1 MHMTR
6 DAGFSL
12 VEVIVATTLTMSLT
26 GLVVSICAPGTTAAP
41 VLPEA
46 IDLQQRARVAAD
58 VLTQELSK
66 AGAGLSSGP
75 QLGPLVDSFA
85 PIVPRRM
92 GLSQPDTFGVAR
104 ADAITIRYVPDS
116 HAQSTVS
123 AFAPGPSSVANIV
136 QGPGCPAQASC
147 GFSTGADAFVFDRLG
162 QAETFT
168 LQQVQGGVASMQR
181 HDAAGFA
188 FPAGAS
194 VAEAMSRTYYFDAAQ
209 RQLRVYDGY
218 QTDSPVVDGVA
229 GLSFSYFGDPN
240 PPLAPQP
247 PLGTLNCLYDS
258 SGGLDPSL
266 VTLPSAGRALE
277 PLPLAMFTDGPWC
290 GTGNARFD
298 ADLLRV
304 REIRVA
310 LRLEAQS
317 SFRAQGLMFAHAGS
331 ATAASRVLPD
341 VQLTFDVTPRNLN
354 LKR

>member
-1 MHMTR
+1 MQMTR

-12 VEVIVATTLTMSLT
+12 VEVIVATALTMSLT
-26 GLVVSICAPGTTAAP
+26 GVVVSLAAPGTTASP

-58 VLTQELSK
+58 VMTQELSK
-66 AGAGLSSGP
+66 AGAGLSSRP
-75 QLGPLVDSFA
+75 HFGPLVDSFA
-85 PIVPRRM
+85 PVVPRRM
-92 GLSQPDTFGVAR
+92 GLSRPDAFAVAR

-123 AFAPGPSSVANIV
+123 TFVPGPSSVANIV
-136 QGPGCPAQASC
+136 QGPGCPAQSSC

-168 LQQVQGGVASMQR
+168 LQQVQAGIATLQR
-181 HDAAGFA
+181 HDVAGFA
-188 FPAGAS
+188 FPPGAS
-194 VAEAMSRTYYFDAAQ
+194 IAEAMSRTYYLDAAQ

-240 PPLAPQP
+240 PPSAPQP
-247 PLGTLNCLYDS
+247 SLGSPNCLYDS
-258 SGGLDPSL
+258 IGRLDPSL
-266 VTLPSAGRALE
+266 VTLTSSGRALE
-277 PLPLAMFTDGPWC
+277 PLPLSMFTDGPWC
-290 GTGNARFD
+290 GTGDARYD

-304 REIRVA
+304 REIRVS
-310 LRLEAQS
+310 LHLEAQA
-317 SFRAQGLMFAHAGS
+317 SFRAQGVMFAHPGS
-331 ATAASRVLPD
+331 ATAASRLLPD
-341 VQLTFDVTPRNLN
+341 VQLTFDVTPRNVN